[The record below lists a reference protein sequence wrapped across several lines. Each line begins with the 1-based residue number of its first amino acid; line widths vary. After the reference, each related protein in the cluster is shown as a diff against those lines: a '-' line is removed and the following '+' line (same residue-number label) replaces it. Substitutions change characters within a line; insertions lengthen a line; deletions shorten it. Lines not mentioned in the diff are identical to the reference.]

1 MFRRTSMVEAWRAFL
16 LAFLLVLDGC
26 ARWST
31 NSAPLITFTRVPI
44 AEEGDHSKV
53 DTIEGRTVGIRPGQQ
68 IVLYTK
74 SEELW
79 WVQPVVEH
87 PFTKIEK
94 DSRWKGQVHLGT
106 EYAALLVEPGY
117 NPPETAE
124 SLPTP
129 GGGIDA
135 VAIVHGQGPAPAPIA
150 PK

>member
-1 MFRRTSMVEAWRAFL
+1 MFRRTSMVEAWRASL

-31 NSAPLITFTRVPI
+31 NSAPNISFTRVPI
-44 AEEGDHSKV
+44 ADEGDHSKL
-53 DTIEGRTVGIRPGQQ
+53 DTIEGRTVGVRPGQQ

-79 WVQPVVEH
+79 WVQPVVDH
-87 PFTKIEK
+87 PFTKIED
-94 DSRWKGQVHLGT
+94 DSRWKGQVHLGP

-124 SLPTP
+124 SLPTQSR
-129 GGGIDA
+129 GIDA
-135 VAIVHGQGPAPAPIA
+135 VAIVTGHGIVAAPITR
-150 PK
+150 